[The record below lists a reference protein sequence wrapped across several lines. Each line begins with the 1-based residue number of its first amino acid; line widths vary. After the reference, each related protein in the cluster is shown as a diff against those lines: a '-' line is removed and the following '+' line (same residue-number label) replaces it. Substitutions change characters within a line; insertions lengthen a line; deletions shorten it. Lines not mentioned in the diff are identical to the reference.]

1 MEARTTVV
9 SDRALIVEIFEPIQ
23 IVGEQASQQG
33 NILPVEK
40 SVIEAVTEGDDDP
53 RFATFVVESGW
64 SRSKRYWEPA
74 VFTSVHEQISNP
86 SGEPFVGYLGHI
98 NPEEDPYAFPEI
110 QFQWLKSKVERLGDK
125 ARIFL
130 KAYVLPDTKARYYLQ
145 RGLAKSVSWR
155 GEAVEVPMKG
165 GGRGVKDFMLE
176 SIDLARPRKA
186 GMSAS
191 IVGGLTTEMHEGGDS
206 VNTAEISALTENE
219 LRAHNPALV
228 QAIEEGAT
236 KPLSEQI
243 TKLEE
248 TTKEKEKESVDLL
261 TEIRRLFGI
270 ADDAPVLDV
279 LKKAAEELSNAGRA
293 VRDSLLSDVLKG
305 KFKDDR
311 TRSLVQR
318 LVAAE
323 MVSQDIEL
331 SGDNEADKKVVTEMV
346 NNYINGDE
354 ELKSM
359 VSEME
364 GDPAAPAGTG
374 KTDDSDKREMKEGYE
389 NSNIRVK
396 AAQ

>member
-1 MEARTTVV
+1 M
-9 SDRALIVEIFEPIQ
+9 SDRALIVEIFEPVQ
-23 IVGEQASQQG
+23 IVAEQASQQG
-33 NILPVEK
+33 NILPIDK
-40 SVIEAVTEGDDDP
+40 SVIDAVTEGDDDP

-64 SRSKRYWEPA
+64 SRSKRYWAPS
-74 VFTSVHEQISNP
+74 VFTSVHEQISKP

-110 QFQWLKSKVERLGDK
+110 QFQWLKSSVQSLGDK

-130 KAYVLPDTKARYYLQ
+130 KAYVLPDTKARYYLK

-165 GGRGVKDFMLE
+165 GRGVKDFFLE

-191 IVGGLTTEMHEGGDS
+191 IVGGLTTEMHEGGS

-219 LRAHNPALV
+219 LRAHNPTLV

-236 KPLSEQI
+236 KPLSEKI
-243 TKLEE
+243 GEMETKNAA
-248 TTKEKEKESVDLL
+248 TEKESVDLL
-261 TEIRRLFGI
+261 AEIRRLFGI
-270 ADDAPVLDV
+270 AEDAPVLDV
-279 LKKAAEELSNAGRA
+279 LKKAAEELSSAGRA

-331 SGDNEADKKVVTEMV
+331 SGDNEADKKIVTEMV

-354 ELKSM
+354 ELKTM

-364 GDPAAPAGTG
+364 DDTASPPSTG
-374 KTDDSDKREMKEGYE
+374 KTDDDGKREMKEGYE

>member
-1 MEARTTVV
+1 M
-9 SDRALIVEIFEPIQ
+9 SDRALIVEIFEPVQ
-23 IVGEQASQQG
+23 IVSEQASQMG
-33 NILPVEK
+33 NILPIEK
-40 SVIEAVTEGDDDP
+40 SIIDSVTEGDDDP

-64 SRSKRYWEPA
+64 SKSKRYWPPE
-74 VFTSVHEQISNP
+74 VFKSVHEQISGT
-86 SGEPFVGYLGHI
+86 SGDPFVGYLGHI

-110 QFQWLKSKVERLGDK
+110 QFQWLKSTVQHVGDRAK
-125 ARIFL
+125 IFL

-155 GEAVEVPMKG
+155 GEAHEVPMK
-165 GGRGVKDFMLE
+165 GGRGVKDFFLE

-191 IVGGLTTEMHEGGDS
+191 IVGGLTTEMHEGGS

-219 LRAHNPALV
+219 LRAHNPTLV
-228 QAIEEGAT
+228 QAIEDGAK

-243 TKLEE
+243 TDLE
-248 TTKEKEKESVDLL
+248 TKTKDQEKESVDLL
-261 TEIRRLFGI
+261 SEIRRLFGI
-270 ADDAPVLDV
+270 AEDAPVLDV

-293 VRDSLLSDVLKG
+293 VRDALLSDVLKG

-311 TRSLVQR
+311 TRTLVQK

-331 SGDNEADKKVVTEMV
+331 SGDNEKDKTVVTEMV
-346 NNYINGDE
+346 NNYINGDD

-364 GDPAAPAGTG
+364 GDPASPPSTG
-374 KTDDSDKREMKEGYE
+374 KTDDDGKREMKEGYE

>member
-1 MEARTTVV
+1 M
-9 SDRALIVEIFEPIQ
+9 SDRALIVEIFEPVQ
-23 IVGEQASQQG
+23 IVSEQASQMG
-33 NILPVEK
+33 NVLPLEK
-40 SVIEAVTEGDDDP
+40 SVIESVTEGDDDP

-64 SRSKRYWEPA
+64 SKSKRYWAPS
-74 VFTSVHEQISNP
+74 VFTSVHEQISNT
-86 SGEPFVGYLGHI
+86 SGDPFVGYLGHI

-110 QFQWLKSKVERLGDK
+110 QFQWLKSSVQSLGDK

-165 GGRGVKDFMLE
+165 GRGVKDFFLE

-191 IVGGLTTEMHEGGDS
+191 IVGGLTTEMHEGGS

-219 LRAHNPALV
+219 LRAHNPTLV
-228 QAIEEGAT
+228 QAIEDGAK

-243 TKLEE
+243 TDLEK
-248 TTKEKEKESVDLL
+248 TSAEKEKESVDLL
-261 TEIRRLFGI
+261 SEIRRLFGI
-270 ADDAPVLDV
+270 AEDAPVLDV

-293 VRDSLLSDVLKG
+293 VRDALLSDVLKG

-331 SGDNEADKKVVTEMV
+331 SGDNEADKKIVTEMV

-364 GDPAAPAGTG
+364 SDPASPPSTG
-374 KTDDSDKREMKEGYE
+374 KTDDDKRELKDGFE

>member
-1 MEARTTVV
+1 M
-9 SDRALIVEIFEPIQ
+9 SDRALIVEIFEPVQ

-40 SVIEAVTEGDDDP
+40 SVIEAITEGDDDP

-64 SRSKRYWEPA
+64 SRSKRYWAPS
-74 VFTSVHEQISNP
+74 VFSSVHEQISNP
-86 SGEPFVGYLGHI
+86 RGEPFVGYLGHI

-110 QFQWLKSKVERLGDK
+110 QFQWLKSSVQSLGDK

-130 KAYVLPDTKARYYLQ
+130 KAYVLPDTKARYYLK

-165 GGRGVKDFMLE
+165 GRGVKDFFLE

-219 LRAHNPALV
+219 LRAHNPTLV
-228 QAIEEGAT
+228 QAIEDGAT

-243 TKLEE
+243 TKLETTNADEKKE
-248 TTKEKEKESVDLL
+248 TVDLL
-261 TEIRRLFGI
+261 SEIRRLFGI
-270 ADDAPVLDV
+270 AEDAPVLDV

-293 VRDSLLSDVLKG
+293 VRDALLSDVLKG

-331 SGDNEADKKVVTEMV
+331 SGDNDKDKTVVTEMV

-364 GDPAAPAGTG
+364 GDPASPPSTG
-374 KTDDSDKREMKEGYE
+374 KTDDDGKREMKEGFE

>member
-1 MEARTTVV
+1 MEARQTVV
-9 SDRALIVEIFEPIQ
+9 NDRALIVEIFEPIQ

-33 NILPVEK
+33 NILPIEK
-40 SVIEAVTEGDDDP
+40 SVIDAITEGDDDP

-64 SRSKRYWEPA
+64 SRSKRYWAPS

-110 QFQWLKSKVERLGDK
+110 QFQWLKSSVQEMGNK

-130 KAYVLPDTKARYYLQ
+130 KAYVLPDTKARYYLK

-165 GGRGVKDFMLE
+165 GRGVKDFFLE

-191 IVGGLTTEMHEGGDS
+191 IVGGLTTEMHEGEGGS

-219 LRAHNPALV
+219 LRAHNPTLV

-236 KPLSEQI
+236 KPLAEQVS
-243 TKLEE
+243 KLEE
-248 TTKEKEKESVDLL
+248 TTKDKEKEQVDLL
-261 TEIRRLFGI
+261 SEIRRLFGI
-270 ADDAPVLDV
+270 AEDAPVLDV

-311 TRSLVQR
+311 TRTLVQR

-323 MVSQDIEL
+323 MSDRNVEL
-331 SGDNEADKKVVTEMV
+331 SGDNEADKKIVTEMV
-346 NNYINGDE
+346 NNFINEDDD
-354 ELKSM
+354 LKSM

-364 GDPAAPAGTG
+364 GDPADPPGTG
-374 KTDDSDKREMKEGYE
+374 KTDDSGKREIKEGYE
-389 NSNIRVK
+389 SSNIRVK